1 MMASL
6 IGHLSIAQRY
16 TNRFPAGSLELL
28 YGCEDGRVVQLMIE
42 PGAVRQGFTIP
53 PPAGGGAVRALH
65 CGADYSKVRERAAHL
80 RRCTHCC
87 QRGLSWEHHAN
98 AVWWCRL
105 CDGVQGRLAGVICS
119 PPPPSHHSLAA
130 PTLLSGVRTAGW
142 RCGTLM
148 RAGRRRRCVRCA
160 ACCLCSCLHS
170 TRRWLPS
177 AGRLYD
183 MSSYRVSHPPQTQAP
198 CTVYSQVFA
207 TQLPESICSVDGGY
221 VTGPAAAEIIVHTF
235 TGKVWLNTLFMQ
247 CKPDS
252 AVLVFPAAAG
262 CETNKAL
269 LQATLQICMHR

>member
-119 PPPPSHHSLAA
+119 PPPITPQSGCADIVIGREDGWLEVWDVDESGT
-130 PTLLSGVRTAGW
+130 PQKVRTVCSLLS
-142 RCGTLM
+142 LQ
-148 RAGRRRRCVRCA
+148 
-160 ACCLCSCLHS
+160 
-170 TRRWLPS
+170 LPS
-177 AGRLYD
+177 QHQE
-183 MSSYRVSHPPQTQAP
+183 V
-198 CTVYSQVFA
+198 
-207 TQLPESICSVDGGY
+207 
-221 VTGPAAAEIIVHTF
+221 AAFSWQIV
-235 TGKVWLNTLFMQ
+235 
-247 CKPDS
+247 
-252 AVLVFPAAAG
+252 
-262 CETNKAL
+262 
-269 LQATLQICMHR
+269 